1 MCGRY
6 TITAP
11 PDVMRELFGFGEQPN
26 FPPRHNIAPTQPVP
40 IVFRDGAQRH
50 FLLVRWGLV
59 PAWVRA
65 FPGEVDAGSPSGNAT
80 KQRKAPQSLL
90 INARAETIAEKPS
103 FRGAF
108 RHRRALMPAD
118 GFYEWKPVGKGA
130 KQPYLIR
137 RRDRAPFAMAALWE
151 TWAAAEGSEIDS
163 CAIVT
168 CEANATLAPIHHR
181 MPVILDEKDWDAWLD
196 PATPLK
202 EAQAL
207 LRPAPDTLLDATP
220 VSTRINRVANDD
232 PSLLEPATIE
242 PEPEKPAR
250 AKKAESDTK
259 QLGLF

>member
-59 PAWVRA
+59 PSWVK
-65 FPGEVDAGSPSGNAT
+65 E
-80 KQRKAPQSLL
+80 APQSLL

-130 KQPYLIR
+130 KQPWLIR

-207 LRPAPDTLLDATP
+207 LRPAPDDLLDATP
-220 VSTRINRVANDD
+220 VSTRINSVANDD
-232 PSLLEPATIE
+232 PSLIEPATIE
-242 PEPEKPAR
+242 PDPEKPAR

>member
-59 PAWVRA
+59 PAWVK
-65 FPGEVDAGSPSGNAT
+65 E
-80 KQRKAPQSLL
+80 APQSLL

-168 CEANATLAPIHHR
+168 CEANATLSPIHHR
-181 MPVILDEKDWDAWLD
+181 MPVILDEKDWDTWLD

-220 VSTRINRVANDD
+220 VSTRINSVANDD

-242 PEPEKPAR
+242 PAPEKPAR
-250 AKKAESDTK
+250 RKQPDTK